1 MNNGVQAERLTM
13 RQNIAPI
20 LSLLVA
26 LATVVDSSS
35 PTMAADPVAGNQAT
49 VSRSTGM
56 KFALVRAGGFEMG
69 SLTYEDGHTRNEH
82 QHTVRL
88 TRPFYIGLTEVTQGE
103 YQTVMEVNPSLFR
116 GTEDSSAKL
125 NNADMSQFPVE
136 NVSWF
141 DAIEFCNKLSQK
153 DKLKPRYSLVSV
165 ERESDSI
172 KAAVVTLVDGDGYR
186 LPTEAEWEYACR
198 AGSTTAYSEGN
209 AASSLGSAGWF
220 GGAKP
225 PGNSRQRPHRVGQK
239 SANDFGL
246 FDMHGNV
253 SEWCQDWYD
262 YYSYDRSPLNDPVGP
277 GGGSERVL
285 RGGSWSDEA
294 VNCRSA
300 YRDARSPAKRS
311 PSTGFRVARSMPV
324 SQVQYKPVAPF
335 RIVLDL
341 RDGGTVDVFNN
352 ETYDT
357 IDSAKYRMA
366 NSKLF
371 GRIDSIRIIDANGNV
386 VD

>member
-1 MNNGVQAERLTM
+1 M
-13 RQNIAPI
+13 RQYYTSIA
-20 LSLLVA
+20 SHLVT
-26 LATVVDSSS
+26 LAVFFHAVPAATH
-35 PTMAADPVAGNQAT
+35 AADPFQGNGGESKVA
-49 VSRSTGM
+49 VSESTGM
-56 KFALVRAGGFEMG
+56 KLVLIRAGAFEMG
-69 SLTYEDGHTRNEH
+69 SLTYEEGHARNEH
-82 QHTVRL
+82 QHTVRV
-88 TRPFYIGLTEVTQGE
+88 TRPFFMGTTEVTQGE
-103 YQTVMEVNPSLFR
+103 YQSVMDRNPSLFR
-116 GTEDSSAKL
+116 GIQDSSAKL
-125 NNADMSQFPVE
+125 NNAETTQYPVE

-153 DKLKPRYSLVSV
+153 DKLKPRYNLVSV
-165 ERESDSI
+165 ERENDSI
-172 KAAVVTLVDGDGYR
+172 KAAVVTLVDGSGYR

-198 AGSTTAYSEGN
+198 AGSTTTYSTGN
-209 AASSLGSAGWF
+209 TASSLESIGWF
-220 GGAKP
+220 GGTKP
-225 PGNSRQRPHRVGQK
+225 MGNSKQHPHRVGQK
-239 SANDFGL
+239 SPNDFGL
-246 FDMHGNV
+246 ADMHGNV

-262 YYSYDRSPLNDPVGP
+262 YYSYDRSPLNDPPGP

-300 YRDARSPAKRS
+300 SREARSPGKRN
-311 PSTGFRVARSMPV
+311 PGTGFRVVRSMPP
-324 SQVQYKPVAPF
+324 SPAQYKPVAPF

-352 ETYDT
+352 ESYDT
-357 IDSAKYRMA
+357 IDDAKYRLA